1 MDDLKV
7 WEIWGVNLSALG
19 ISLVNI
25 NSILTTLVLLASLV
39 WTIVQIN
46 DKINKKK

>member
-1 MDDLKV
+1 MENLK
-7 WEIWGVNLSALG
+7 IWGVNLSALG

-46 DKINKKK
+46 DKINKRK

>member
-1 MDDLKV
+1 MENLK
-7 WEIWGVNLSALG
+7 IWGVNLSVLG

-39 WTIVQIN
+39 WTIVQIS
-46 DKINKKK
+46 DKINKRK

>member
-1 MDDLKV
+1 MKMENLK
-7 WEIWGVNLSALG
+7 IWGINLSALG

-39 WTIVQIN
+39 WTVIQIS
-46 DKINKKK
+46 DKINKRK

>member
-1 MDDLKV
+1 MENLK
-7 WEIWGVNLSALG
+7 IWGVNLSALG

-46 DKINKKK
+46 DKLNKKK

>member
-1 MDDLKV
+1 MENLK
-7 WEIWGVNLSALG
+7 IWGVNLSALG

>member
-1 MDDLKV
+1 MENIK
-7 WEIWGVNLSALG
+7 IWGVNLSALG

>member
-1 MDDLKV
+1 MEKFK
-7 WEIWGVNLSALG
+7 IWGVNLSALG

-39 WTIVQIN
+39 WTIIQIN
-46 DKINKKK
+46 DKINNKK

>member
-1 MDDLKV
+1 MENLK
-7 WEIWGVNLSALG
+7 IYGVNLSALG

>member
-1 MDDLKV
+1 MENIK
-7 WEIWGVNLSALG
+7 IWGVNLSALG

-39 WTIVQIN
+39 WTIVQIS
-46 DKINKKK
+46 DKINKRK